1 MGTRSVQFFEMAAR
15 RGGLVA
21 KMRLA
26 SLAQVTSAE
35 AATGPDRPEVLAR
48 LESALKVIEA
58 EFTGASSEP
67 PIDPGR
73 SIGAPGSEQAQLR
86 AYLQTHLELLS
97 QRGLF
102 LREVGATIRRVNEAA
117 AHTLG
122 VERVSVWF
130 LSSDQSAIECQDL
143 FERSKAKHSTGV
155 VLKAKDFPPYF
166 KAMLRERTIAADD
179 AHTDPRTSCFS
190 EPYLK
195 PLGINSML
203 DVPIWSGQRMVGVV
217 CHEHIGPKRRWNA
230 DEETFAYLM
239 SSYVALAME
248 RAAARP

>member
-1 MGTRSVQFFEMAAR
+1 MQFFETAAR

-48 LESALKVIEA
+48 LESALKVIEV
-58 EFTGASSEP
+58 EFGTASSEP
-67 PIDPGR
+67 ALEPPR
-73 SIGAPGSEQAQLR
+73 SVSTNSDHSQLR
-86 AYLQTHLELLS
+86 GYLQAHLELLT

-102 LREVGATIRRVNEAA
+102 MKEVGATVRRIDEAA

-130 LSSDQSAIECQDL
+130 LSSDQSAIECADL

-155 VLKAKDFPPYF
+155 VLKSKDFPAYF
-166 KAMLRERTIAADD
+166 KALLRERTIAADD
-179 AHTDPRTSCFS
+179 AHSDPRTSCFS

-203 DVPIWSGQRMVGVV
+203 DVPIWANQKMVGVV

-239 SSYVALAME
+239 SSYVALALE
-248 RAAARP
+248 RGATR